1 MLFIHRKQKSAAELS
16 KRKFAGVLM
25 PEHNAQ
31 IDVKQENSIILGTEQ
46 ITSSSSSTTSKSESS
61 MPQTTSELITS
72 STMPTMS
79 QDLIAC
85 EEGKVISSVAPA
97 ISQENTM
104 EGKLKSF
111 NRLVTIFKSSKIS

>member
-1 MLFIHRKQKSAAELS
+1 
-16 KRKFAGVLM
+16 M